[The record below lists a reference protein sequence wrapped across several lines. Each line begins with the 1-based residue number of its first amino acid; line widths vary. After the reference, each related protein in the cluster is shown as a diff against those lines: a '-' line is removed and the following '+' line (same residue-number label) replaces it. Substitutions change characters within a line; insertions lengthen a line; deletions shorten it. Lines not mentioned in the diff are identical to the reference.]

1 MKKIIAATLSLAACL
16 LFTSS
21 GFADYESKLA
31 RELASWV
38 KKDLNKTY
46 GNFPI
51 KVDDKISLTNISSK
65 GPTIIYDYRY
75 KAKSVKFSQ
84 KDVDSFSELLFDEEL
99 CQNEEIVSFFKE
111 KDIEWVNRFTFKD
124 KKTMSSSFHIKDICD
139 KISTNDF

>member
-1 MKKIIAATLSLAACL
+1 MKKIITVTLSLAACL

-21 GFADYESKLA
+21 GFADYESKVA
-31 RELASWV
+31 RELASSV

-51 KVDDKISLTNISSK
+51 KVDDEISLTNISSK
-65 GPTIIYDYRY
+65 GRTIIYDYRY

-99 CQNEEIVSFFKE
+99 CQNEELVSFFKE

-124 KKTMSSSFHIKDICD
+124 KKTMSSSYHIKDICD

>member
-1 MKKIIAATLSLAACL
+1 MKKIITLTLSLAACL

-21 GFADYESKLA
+21 SFADYESKVA
-31 RELASWV
+31 RALASMM
-38 KKDLNKTY
+38 KKEFNETY

-51 KVDDKISLTNISSK
+51 KVDDEISLTNISSK
-65 GPTIIYDYRY
+65 GRTIIYDYRY

>member
-99 CQNEEIVSFFKE
+99 CQNEELVSFFKE

>member
-1 MKKIIAATLSLAACL
+1 MKKIITATLSLAACL

-84 KDVDSFSELLFDEEL
+84 KNVDLFSKLLFDEEL
-99 CQNEEIVSFFKE
+99 CQNEELVSFFKE
-111 KDIEWVNRFTFKD
+111 RDIQCLNRFTFKD
-124 KKTMSSSFHIKDICD
+124 KKTISSSYHIKDICD
-139 KISTNDF
+139 KTSTNDI

>member
-1 MKKIIAATLSLAACL
+1 MRKIITLASPLVACL

-21 GFADYESKLA
+21 SFANYESLVA
-31 RELASWV
+31 REIASSV

-99 CQNEEIVSFFKE
+99 CQNEELVSFFNE

>member
-1 MKKIIAATLSLAACL
+1 MKKIITAILSLAACL

-84 KDVDSFSELLFDEEL
+84 KNVDLFSKLLFDEEL
-99 CQNEEIVSFFKE
+99 CQNEELVSFFKE
-111 KDIEWVNRFTFKD
+111 RDIQCLNRFTFKD
-124 KKTMSSSFHIKDICD
+124 KKTISSSYHIKDICD
-139 KISTNDF
+139 KTSTNDI

>member
-1 MKKIIAATLSLAACL
+1 MKKIITATLSLAACL

-21 GFADYESKLA
+21 GFADYESKVA
-31 RELASWV
+31 RELASSV

-51 KVDDKISLTNISSK
+51 KVDDEISLTNISSK
-65 GPTIIYDYRY
+65 GRTIIYDYRY

-124 KKTMSSSFHIKDICD
+124 KKTMSSTYHIKDICD
-139 KISTNDF
+139 KISTNGF